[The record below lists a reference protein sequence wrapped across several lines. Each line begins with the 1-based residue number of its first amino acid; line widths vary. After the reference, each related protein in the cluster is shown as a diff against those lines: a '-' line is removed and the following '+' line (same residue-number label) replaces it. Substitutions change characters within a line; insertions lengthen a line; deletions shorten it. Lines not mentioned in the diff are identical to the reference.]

1 MFRGIP
7 VWRFLQGIPVQIEDF
22 DQSEVRHE
30 RVAKAV
36 FQFRDAVPAF
46 ADELDVG
53 EQQVR
58 STLRLKSV
66 SLNTLWTRLRTGA
79 ATSAISTQ

>member
-66 SLNTLWTRLRTGA
+66 SLVTPQCNTGRGCG
-79 ATSAISTQ
+79 

>member
-30 RVAKAV
+30 RIAEAVCQFSDAV
-36 FQFRDAVPAF
+36 FAF
-46 ADELDVG
+46 ACELDVG
-53 EQQVR
+53 EQQVEDER
-58 STLRLKSV
+58 HPDLRHDGVL
-66 SLNTLWTRLRTGA
+66 
-79 ATSAISTQ
+79 

>member
-46 ADELDVG
+46 ACELDVG
-53 EQQVR
+53 EQQVKDKR
-58 STLRLKSV
+58 HPDLRHDGIL
-66 SLNTLWTRLRTGA
+66 
-79 ATSAISTQ
+79 